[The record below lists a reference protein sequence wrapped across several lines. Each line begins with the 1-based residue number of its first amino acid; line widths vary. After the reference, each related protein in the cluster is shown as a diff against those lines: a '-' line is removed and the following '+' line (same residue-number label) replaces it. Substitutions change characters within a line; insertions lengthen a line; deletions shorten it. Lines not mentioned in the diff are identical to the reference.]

1 MMQSKHCIW
10 SIIAVGVMMTSC
22 SNEELPLPELKTN
35 TYSGNSLTVNYC
47 GDEMAAKQIILTPE
61 SAGEDGLQH
70 VRLDMSGVL
79 DLSSLG
85 IKDIPPLP
93 APGVLPGDVST
104 AIDVTLLP
112 ESKEGKYT
120 FSGSGHT
127 QYVDYA
133 YSGVLSSDHLTIN
146 LTDVKLIKEDLAGKA
161 FKPVAV
167 NATLADLK
175 NPQDIKTPFYIDWEV
190 GNIPGLELDP
200 GILVNALT
208 LAPIIPV
215 YNNTAYSSLAQVF
228 CQCVQ
233 TMALLDNGNI
243 PVRYYSSHEGATQL
257 LTTNPNMLQY
267 VETGENSIQL
277 YINPMSVVG
286 LWLVEQSTPTWLPSF
301 FDTAYAETI
310 KQQIADA
317 KPSNETEAD
326 KAIKEALIQS
336 LLLAI
341 KPAMSE
347 GLPLEWTPTQTG
359 INLYLNTETCTDFIG
374 LLLTELLKQPV
385 LAQRLSAWL
394 AEAGLTEQQVE
405 ALLQQLPSLLQATT
419 RLNIGLSLEMVSS
432 ASGN

>member
-1 MMQSKHCIW
+1 MHSKYYIL
-10 SIIAVGVMMTSC
+10 SILAVSAIMTSC
-22 SNEELPLPELKTN
+22 SKDEIPLPELKTS
-35 TYSGNSLTVNYC
+35 TYSGSTLTVNYC
-47 GDEMAAKQIILTPE
+47 GNEMAAKQIVLTPV
-61 SAGEDGLQH
+61 SMEDDGSRS
-70 VRLDMSGVL
+70 VKLDMSGVL

-93 APGVLPGDVST
+93 APGVLPGDANT
-104 AIDVTLLP
+104 ALDVTLHP
-112 ESKEGKYT
+112 DKNEGVYT
-120 FSGSGHT
+120 FSGSGST
-127 QYVDYA
+127 QFVNYVYN
-133 YSGVLSSDHLTIN
+133 GELTSDHLTIN
-146 LTDVKLIKEDLAGKA
+146 LTDVKLIKDDLAGKA
-161 FKPVAV
+161 FKPVKV

-175 NPQDIKTPFYIDWEV
+175 NPQNLRTPFYIEWEV

-267 VETGENSIQL
+267 VETGSNSIQL

-317 KPSNETEAD
+317 HPSDDAEAD
-326 KAIKEALIQS
+326 KAIKDALIQS

-341 KPAMSE
+341 KPALSE
-347 GLPLEWTPTQTG
+347 GLPLEWTPTPSG
-359 INLYLNTETCTDFIG
+359 INLYLNTKTCTDFIG
-374 LLLTELLKQPV
+374 LLLTEIVKQPV

-394 AEAGLTEQQVE
+394 AESGLTEQQVE
-405 ALLQQLPSLLQATT
+405 ALLQQLPSILQATT
-419 RLNIGLSLEMVSS
+419 RLNIGLSLEVVDT
-432 ASGN
+432 ASGS